1 MKVQVTKKQI
11 KANYSKIIS
20 IGYCDAQYL
29 LNYSNPFG
37 YSAGVDGWSCDYYQ
51 FDNIIISTG
60 YNPIG
65 EKPDYKLIKRYEEK
79 AQKICFNYYNRGET
93 RKKLEKLIKKFIL
106 EVTK

>member
-20 IGYCDAQYL
+20 IGYCNAQYL
-29 LNYSNPFG
+29 LNYPNPFA
-37 YSAGVDGWSCDYYQ
+37 YSAGVDRSSCDYYQ
-51 FDNIIISTG
+51 FDNVIISTG

-65 EKPDYKLIKRYEEK
+65 EKPDYKLMKKYEEK
-79 AQKICFNYYNRGET
+79 AKKICLSSPSHDEN